1 MTFRPALAVLL
12 AGSTILAA
20 CGDTAAEQEAEQTE
34 DAIEAQAAADV
45 ADAPAEEI
53 LGVTEKQLLDADL
66 VDADGNELGEI
77 KLVER
82 NAMRTV
88 TGLLVELEDSD
99 RYVTV
104 KLSDVTPRPDG
115 DDFELES
122 SLSAGQLASLPD
134 AEFVPNGDTM
144 TGAGAM

>member
-1 MTFRPALAVLL
+1 MNFRPALALL
-12 AGSTILAA
+12 IAGSTMLAA
-20 CGDTAAEQEAEQTE
+20 CGDTAAEQEAERTE

-45 ADAPAEEI
+45 ADAPEEEI
-53 LGVTEKQLLDADL
+53 LGMTEEQLLDADL

-77 KLVER
+77 ELVER

-104 KLSDVTPRPDG
+104 RLRDVTARPDG
-115 DDFELES
+115 DGFDVES
-122 SLSAGQLASLPD
+122 TLSAGQLASLPD
-134 AEFVPNGDTM
+134 AEFVPGGDTM
-144 TGAGAM
+144 TGAGAT

>member
-1 MTFRPALAVLL
+1 MNFRPALALL
-12 AGSTILAA
+12 IAGSTMLAA
-20 CGDTAAEQEAEQTE
+20 CGDTAAEQEAERTE

-45 ADAPAEEI
+45 ADAPEEEI
-53 LGVTEKQLLDADL
+53 LGMTEEQLLDADL

-77 KLVER
+77 ELVER

-104 KLSDVTPRPDG
+104 RLRDVTARPDG
-115 DDFELES
+115 DGFDVES
-122 SLSAGQLASLPD
+122 TLSAGQLASLPD
-134 AEFVPNGDTM
+134 AEFVPGGDTM